1 MLSNYRKLIVAVV
14 GAILV
19 ALNTFFGIDIA
30 MGADGVMNIL
40 IPILTAFGVWAAP
53 NTEKSNA

>member
-1 MLSNYRKLIVAVV
+1 MQKYRKLMVALI

-30 MGADGVMNIL
+30 MGADGVMNVL
-40 IPILTAFGVWAAP
+40 VPILTAFGVWAAP
-53 NTEKSNA
+53 NEAA